1 MRRTFGFILVLLLG
15 LAIGATAVGFVDV
28 RSWFAHRADPQ
39 TVASASLQAVREQ
52 NRLTPFAARFVA
64 VVTSE
69 QTRLGVLHA
78 EKTLI
83 MPGLVRYE
91 IDLARL
97 TQADVQWNDAAKT
110 LAITLPPIE
119 VSAPQIDI
127 DAMRQ
132 YSDGVLLHFTNAG
145 EVLDAANR
153 RAGEVQ
159 LVQQARA
166 PALMTMARDAA
177 RNAVQRSFVLPL
189 KAAGLD
195 AQVIVRFADEKDS

>member
-1 MRRTFGFILVLLLG
+1 MRRTIGFVLVLMLG
-15 LAIGATAVGFVDV
+15 LAIGAGAVGLFDV
-28 RSWFAHRADPQ
+28 RSWWAHRADPQ

-78 EKTLI
+78 QKTLI

-91 IDLARL
+91 IDLAKL
-97 TQADVQWNDAAKT
+97 TQADLNWNGTANT
-110 LAITLPPIE
+110 LQVTLPPIE
-119 VSAPQIDI
+119 VSSPQIDI

-132 YSDGVLLHFTNAG
+132 YSNGVLLHFTNAG

-153 RAGEVQ
+153 RAGEIQ

-166 PALMTMARDAA
+166 PALMTMARDAS
-177 RNAVQRSFVLPL
+177 RNAVQRSFAMPL

-195 AQVIVRFADEKDS
+195 AQVSVRFADEKES

>member
-1 MRRTFGFILVLLLG
+1 MRRTISFVFVLVLG
-15 LAIGATAVGFVDV
+15 LAIGAVGLFDV
-28 RSWFAHRADPQ
+28 RSRWVHRADPQ
-39 TVASASLQAVREQ
+39 TLASASLQAVREQ

-69 QTRLGVLHA
+69 ETRLGVLHA
-78 EKTLI
+78 QKTLI

-91 IDLARL
+91 IDLAKL
-97 TQADVQWNDAAKT
+97 TRADLNWDGAANT
-110 LAITLPPIE
+110 LQVTLPPIE
-119 VSAPQIDI
+119 VSTPQIDI

-132 YSDGVLLHFTNAG
+132 YSDGVLLHFSDAG

-153 RAGEVQ
+153 RAGEIQ

-166 PALMTMARDAA
+166 PALMTMARDAS
-177 RNAVQRSFVLPL
+177 RNAVQRSFAMPL

-195 AQVIVRFADEKDS
+195 AQVSVRFADEKES